1 MVKITGIGWRLKF
14 YFFLDFVV
22 PINSMLQ
29 HTSPPPSLPQALD
42 YSLCPRSRHLKK
54 KAFSR
59 VGYLNVTRVRQG
71 IWTRIVKSFQW
82 NKMSFFF
89 FLTRNMGIWTNQ
101 SSEVQMPSEV
111 TQGGGYD
118 VEALYWLTHSVERHS
133 EKVFLEQQRKLC
145 TSLNEATKAL
155 NLNNCPPTRDIC
167 ILYPSQKR
175 MHLWEQTCFRSQSWA
190 KASSLYLGKKG
201 TEPVRKQQMQSK
213 IVFLQK

>member
-14 YFFLDFVV
+14 YFFLILLCQSIQCFNI
-22 PINSMLQ
+22 PL
-29 HTSPPPSLPQALD
+29 PPPWWGREFEPELLSP
-42 YSLCPRSRHLKK
+42 S
-54 KAFSR
+54 
-59 VGYLNVTRVRQG
+59 NG
-71 IWTRIVKSFQW
+71 IKCL
-82 NKMSFFF
+82 FF

-101 SSEVQMPSEV
+101 SSEVQTPSGV

-118 VEALYWLTHSVERHS
+118 VEALYWLTNSVERHS
-133 EKVFLEQQRKLC
+133 EKAFLEQQRKLC
-145 TSLNEATKAL
+145 TSLCEATKAL
-155 NLNNCPPTRDIC
+155 NPITCPTRDIC

-201 TEPVRKQQMQSK
+201 TEPVRKQQMLSK

>member
-29 HTSPPPSLPQALD
+29 HTSSPPPSLPRALD

-89 FLTRNMGIWTNQ
+89 FDEEYGNLNKPIFR
-101 SSEVQMPSEV
+101 SSNTSGV
-111 TQGGGYD
+111 TQGGGDD

-145 TSLNEATKAL
+145 TSLCEATKAL
-155 NLNNCPPTRDIC
+155 NPNNCPTRDIC

>member
-29 HTSPPPSLPQALD
+29 HTSSPPPSLPRALD

-82 NKMSFFF
+82 NKMSDEEYGNLNKPIF
-89 FLTRNMGIWTNQ
+89 RNSNAQW
-101 SSEVQMPSEV
+101 
-111 TQGGGYD
+111 GYPGRGVWRWSFVLID
-118 VEALYWLTHSVERHS
+118 VFYWKALRESFPR
-133 EKVFLEQQRKLC
+133 
-145 TSLNEATKAL
+145 ATKETMYKSL
-155 NLNNCPPTRDIC
+155 WSHKGLKPN
-167 ILYPSQKR
+167 
-175 MHLWEQTCFRSQSWA
+175 HLS
-190 KASSLYLGKKG
+190 Y
-201 TEPVRKQQMQSK
+201 
-213 IVFLQK
+213 

>member
-14 YFFLDFVV
+14 DFFLDFVV
-22 PINSMLQ
+22 PINSILQ
-29 HTSPPPSLPQALD
+29 HTSPPPQPPQALD
-42 YSLCPRSRHLKK
+42 YSLCPRSRNLKK
-54 KAFSR
+54 RPSQ
-59 VGYLNVTRVRQG
+59 GWG
-71 IWTRIVKSFQW
+71 IWILPGWGREFEPELYSPSNGIKG
-82 NKMSFFF
+82 FF
-89 FLTRNMGIWTNQ
+89 FLTRNVGIWTNQ
-101 SSEVQMPSEV
+101 SSEVQTPSGV

-133 EKVFLEQQRKLC
+133 EKAFLEQQRKLC
-145 TSLNEATKAL
+145 TSLCEATKAL
-155 NLNNCPPTRDIC
+155 NPNNCPTRDIC

>member
-1 MVKITGIGWRLKF
+1 
-14 YFFLDFVV
+14 
-22 PINSMLQ
+22 MLCQ
-29 HTSPPPSLPQALD
+29 SIQCFNIPPPQLPTGTWLQP
-42 YSLCPRSRHLKK
+42 S
-54 KAFSR
+54 
-59 VGYLNVTRVRQG
+59 QEWG
-71 IWTRIVKSFQW
+71 IWILCGWGRVQSFQW

-89 FLTRNMGIWTNQ
+89 STRNVGIWTNQ
-101 SSEVQMPSEV
+101 SSEVQTPSGV

-145 TSLNEATKAL
+145 TSLCEATKAL
-155 NLNNCPPTRDIC
+155 NPNNCPTRDIC

>member
-29 HTSPPPSLPQALD
+29 HTSPPPL
-42 YSLCPRSRHLKK
+42 
-54 KAFSR
+54 
-59 VGYLNVTRVRQG
+59 VRQG

-89 FLTRNMGIWTNQ
+89 FDEEYGNLNKPIFR
-101 SSEVQMPSEV
+101 SSN
-111 TQGGGYD
+111 TQWGYPGRGDD

-133 EKVFLEQQRKLC
+133 EKAFLEQQRKLC
-145 TSLNEATKAL
+145 TSLCEATKAL
-155 NLNNCPPTRDIC
+155 NPNNCPTRDIC

-201 TEPVRKQQMQSK
+201 TEPVRKQQMLSK

>member
-29 HTSPPPSLPQALD
+29 HTSPSALHG
-42 YSLCPRSRHLKK
+42 HLTT
-54 KAFSR
+54 AFSR
-59 VGYLNVTRVRQG
+59 VGYLNLTWVRQG

-82 NKMSFFF
+82 NKISFF
-89 FLTRNMGIWTNQ
+89 FLTRNVGIWTNQ

-145 TSLNEATKAL
+145 TSLCEATKAL